1 VRVFGRLVGDR
12 EYMGYALALGLAFG
26 AMAAYIGGSPFVL
39 QDIYGAS
46 PQVFSLLFALN
57 AAGIVVASQLG
68 RAVVDRYGPRTLLDV
83 GVSMSAVGGVGA
95 LASVLLDTGL
105 PTLLPSFFLLV
116 SCIGLV
122 FPNATALALADH
134 PRTAG
139 SASAGLGLSQFAI
152 GAVAAPLAG
161 VGGAETA
168 LPLGIVAAV
177 LSVGS
182 LVSLFVLSGRARRP
196 ASRPSVRAGA

>member
-1 VRVFGRLVGDR
+1 VGDR
-12 EYMGYALALGLAFG
+12 EYLGYALAMGLAFG

-46 PQVFSLLFALN
+46 PQVFSLLFAVN
-57 AAGIVVASQLG
+57 AGGIVAASQVG
-68 RAVVDRYGPRTLLDV
+68 RALVDRYGPRTLLNA
-83 GVSMSAVGGVGA
+83 GVSMSALGGLGV

-105 PTLLPSFFLLV
+105 ATLLPSFFVLV
-116 SCIGLV
+116 ASIGLV

-134 PRTAG
+134 PQTAG

-152 GAVAAPLAG
+152 GALAAPLAG
-161 VGGAETA
+161 VGGSDTA
-168 LPLGIVAAV
+168 LPLAIVAAT

-182 LVSLFVLSGRARRP
+182 LVTLFAFSGRAP
-196 ASRPSVRAGA
+196 QPTSRPSARAGA